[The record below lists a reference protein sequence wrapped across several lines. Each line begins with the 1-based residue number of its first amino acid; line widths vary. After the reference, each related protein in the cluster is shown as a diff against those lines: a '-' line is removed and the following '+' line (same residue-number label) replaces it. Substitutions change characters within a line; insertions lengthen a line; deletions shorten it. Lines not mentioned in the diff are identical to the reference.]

1 MRLNVEQRRIIENKP
16 NGHVLVKGVAGS
28 GKTTVAVHKIPFLLK
43 DYTYEKDDKILVI
56 TYNKSLIN
64 YIKYIYEEIE
74 RNKENEQLT
83 LGIYESGDKDKLY
96 IETID
101 NMMFKYFTSYIKEEK
116 LEKLRVATEKQI
128 NKAMV
133 EAINVVKQEYEKV
146 NVLDRKNLTFIIEEI
161 RWMKSCNYKDIE
173 EYQTID
179 RIGRISNNNV
189 ESTHKLRKN
198 SKIRKAIFEVMIQ
211 YNDNL
216 KKEKLVDL
224 QDVALMAL
232 RQAKREVGEK
242 YTHIIV
248 DETQDLTRVQLEFI
262 KTLYMNRSYSSML
275 FVSDTAQ
282 SIYPEAWLV
291 KGRSFT
297 SIGLDMTGKSTSLSK
312 SYRTTM
318 QIAYAAYSL
327 IEDDK
332 NILEDDNFVKPS
344 LIDKQGVYPV
354 YRGFKNK
361 VSEAEYIAETIEN
374 ELKNKY
380 DYKDIAIISKFKN
393 QLKDIKIF
401 LEKNNIPY
409 KELESNEELDFNEDC
424 VKLLTMH
431 CAKGL
436 QFKAVI
442 IAGLNDKIIPS
453 RDFANEFEDSD
464 FVESIDR
471 RLLYVGMTR
480 ATEELF
486 LSSYGNPS
494 KFIKDISCKYLRI
507 NSKCNFRKLHRID
520 IDEYLFTYKID
531 DIYKSEEITR
541 QWIISELMNRYGYPK
556 DLIDV
561 EVKVNIEAK
570 AEVVDIV
577 VYVYENKDK
586 VPFIF
591 IKSNK
596 LGAGTESEISHLKIC
611 MNIFDT
617 VKYGVVTDGNEIV
630 IINDDFEEVDDALEG
645 DEDEFIDIVKLDIDE
660 AYQKVLNGEIV
671 DAKTVIAIM
680 YAYQQVHL

>member
-1 MRLNVEQRRIIENKP
+1 
-16 NGHVLVKGVAGS
+16 
-28 GKTTVAVHKIPFLLK
+28 
-43 DYTYEKDDKILVI
+43 
-56 TYNKSLIN
+56 
-64 YIKYIYEEIE
+64 
-74 RNKENEQLT
+74 
-83 LGIYESGDKDKLY
+83 
-96 IETID
+96 
-101 NMMFKYFTSYIKEEK
+101 MFKYFTSYIKEEK

-161 RWMKSCNYKDIE
+161 RWMKSCNYTDIE

-374 ELKNKY
+374 GLKNKY

-630 IINDDFEEVDDALEG
+630 IINDDFEEVDDIPSFNKRMISSVNL
-645 DEDEFIDIVKLDIDE
+645 V
-660 AYQKVLNGEIV
+660 
-671 DAKTVIAIM
+671 
-680 YAYQQVHL
+680 

>member
-161 RWMKSCNYKDIE
+161 RWMKSCNYTDIE

-232 RQAKREVGEK
+232 KQAKREVGEK

-541 QWIISELMNRYGYPK
+541 QWIISELMDRYGYPK

-570 AEVVDIV
+570 AEVVDVV

-617 VKYGVVTDGNEIV
+617 VKYGVVTDGNEIA
-630 IINDDFEEVDDALEG
+630 IINDDFEEVDDIPSFNNRMISSVNL
-645 DEDEFIDIVKLDIDE
+645 V
-660 AYQKVLNGEIV
+660 
-671 DAKTVIAIM
+671 
-680 YAYQQVHL
+680 